1 MTRVKKRVIDVLI
14 LFGKFLIY
22 KNDDRWPA
30 GKAQESQKTSSIKW
44 IDPWSLMTMEI
55 VGFDSFTPW
64 TLFYTIYYMHIDD
77 YQMLKRDLSCNY
89 IKIYWPFLHYMCSWY
104 SHLCKCI
111 MVFYHVIAYNSHMK
125 KKKENVGLIF
135 SKYDSFGLC
144 LFIYR
149 SNYVAYL

>member
-44 IDPWSLMTMEI
+44 IDPWTYGNFHCKRVETYNFLKRVPQMKI
-55 VGFDSFTPW
+55 VCFDSFTPW

-77 YQMLKRDLSCNY
+77 YQMLKRDLSSNY
-89 IKIYWPFLHYMCSWY
+89 IKIYWHFLHYMCSWY

-125 KKKENVGLIF
+125 EKGECWLNFL
-135 SKYDSFGLC
+135 
-144 LFIYR
+144 
-149 SNYVAYL
+149 